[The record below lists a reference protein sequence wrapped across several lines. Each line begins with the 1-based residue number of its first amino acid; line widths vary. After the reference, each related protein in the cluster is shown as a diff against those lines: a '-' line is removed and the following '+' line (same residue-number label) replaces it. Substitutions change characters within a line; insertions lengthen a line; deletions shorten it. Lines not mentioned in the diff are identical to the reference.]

1 MFHNQKFYAQIRSNF
16 MINTYVILIFA
27 TKYLNLCPFYTNC
40 YKYRF
45 TNMET
50 VNHNKQGV
58 TEKPKE

>member
-1 MFHNQKFYAQIRSNF
+1 